1 MRKMSSLFIKI
12 TYPVLVLLVLALL
25 LMLHYSFEDYDIKA
39 YEVHAIKSA
48 LYIVRSIEAYNSEEG
63 RFPEKLEE
71 LVPKYLPRIPKVYWG
86 ETGWIY
92 EAKDEDFTLTVGY
105 KSEYLGS
112 LNPYFEYSSKNKAWD
127 FTEIT
132 EL

>member
-25 LMLHYSFEDYDIKA
+25 LMLHYSFEDYKIKA
-39 YEVHAIKSA
+39 YEVNTITSA
-48 LYIVRSIEAYNSEEG
+48 LHIVRAIEGYHSEKG
-63 RFPEKLEE
+63 AFPETLED
-71 LVPKYLPRIPKVYWG
+71 LTPKYLPFVYPAKWG

-92 EAKDEDFTLTVGY
+92 ETKDEDFTLTVGY
-105 KSEYLGS
+105 KSEQHGF
-112 LNPYFEYSSKNKAWD
+112 LNPSFEYSSKNKAWD